1 MYSKKKPHTET
12 QNNTYLRFPSHKIQ
26 KQATQIIKTPR
37 EEWTG
42 WEGGG
47 RFSKKGTDTHPGLTH
62 ADRRQRPTY
71 NCRAIILQ
79 LEDK

>member
-1 MYSKKKPHTET
+1 MYSKKKPQTET

-62 ADRRQRPTY
+62 MLTDGRDQHTTVEQSSS
-71 NCRAIILQ
+71 N
-79 LEDK
+79 